1 MKFDAVFEGGGVK
14 GLALAGA
21 LAEMEDAGYEVENA
35 VGTSAGAILAALS
48 VAGYKAEDIRRI
60 IADTPFGRL

>member
-21 LAEMEDAGYEVENA
+21 LAEMEAAGYEVENA
-35 VGTSAGAILAALS
+35 VGNPDDLVTN
-48 VAGYKAEDIRRI
+48 KR
-60 IADTPFGRL
+60 